1 VKTFNLILTLAF
13 AAILILAGFNH
24 FINPKIYSPFIPDWM
39 PLILTNILT
48 GIVEL
53 GLGIGLLF
61 KKYRKQ
67 AAFGVFLL
75 MIAFL
80 PLHFIDVFKDH
91 PAIGSKTVA
100 MIRLP
105 LQFVLIYWAW
115 YIFQQNK
122 QN

>member
-1 VKTFNLILTLAF
+1 VNTFNLILTLAF

-80 PLHFIDVFKDH
+80 PLHFFDVFKDH

-115 YIFQQNK
+115 YILQQNK

>member
-1 VKTFNLILTLAF
+1 VKTFKLILTLVF

>member
-1 VKTFNLILTLAF
+1 
-13 AAILILAGFNH
+13 
-24 FINPKIYSPFIPDWM
+24 M

>member
-1 VKTFNLILTLAF
+1 MKTFKLILTLVF

>member
-1 VKTFNLILTLAF
+1 VKTFKLILTLAF